1 MDHGKNNRHTKLRSI
16 DYGPLTFF
24 ISRTKQYISPMNIG
38 MIGLGDMGRL
48 YAKAFSK
55 AGYAVCGCDL
65 PENRQMLEDD
75 LAPFNVKLMD
85 NGHDVSRIGDLI
97 IYSVEAESLGRVVA
111 EYGPSTKYG
120 AIVAGQTS
128 VKTPEIET
136 FEKHLPAD
144 AQIITFHAMHG
155 PGFAP
160 KGQKLILIKHRA
172 DAEAYQRMLDVFTA
186 VETDIV
192 EMSDYHEHDKIVAD
206 TQAVTHVGF
215 ESMGTAWKEA
225 GFFPWENAS
234 YVGGIDNVKILTTLR
249 IFSYKAHVYGGL
261 AIMNP
266 YAKQQVKRYAIS
278 ESELFKLMI
287 KEEEEAFRAR
297 LYRARDFVF
306 HESRKPI
313 MLNDNVMREFALG
326 QKPEHQKPNSHLS
339 ILSMVDAWYHLGVNP
354 YDNLICQTPPF
365 RLRLGIAEYL
375 FKNDELLEESIVTA
389 VYDKTIRGD
398 DLEFHS
404 AVREWSSIIGY
415 GDMEGYK
422 KHFND
427 VQAFFKGRL
436 EEGNKQSAE
445 LIRRLME

>member
-1 MDHGKNNRHTKLRSI
+1 MK
-16 DYGPLTFF
+16 
-24 ISRTKQYISPMNIG
+24 IG
-38 MIGLGDMGRL
+38 IIGLGDMGRL

-55 AGYAVCGCDL
+55 AGYTVTGCDL
-65 PENRQMLEDD
+65 PANKQQLEQD
-75 LAPFNVKLMD
+75 LAPYHIKVLDSGKE
-85 NGHDVSRIGDLI
+85 VSETSDLI
-97 IYSVEAESLGRVVA
+97 IYSVEAEKIAKVVA
-111 EYGPSTKYG
+111 ENAQYTKPG

-128 VKTPEIET
+128 VKTPEILA
-136 FEKHLPAD
+136 FEKYLPES
-144 AQIITFHAMHG
+144 AQIITFHGMHG
-155 PGFAP
+155 PGFEP
-160 KGQKLILIKHRA
+160 TGQTLILIPHRS
-172 DAEAYQRMLDVFTA
+172 DAAGRQRMVDLFTA
-186 VETDIV
+186 IGSEIV
-192 EMSDYHEHDKIVAD
+192 ELADYHEHDKIVAD

-215 ESMGTAWKEA
+215 ESMGTAWKSA

-234 YVGGIDNVKILTTLR
+234 YIGGIDNVKILTTLR
-249 IFSYKAHVYGGL
+249 IFSYKAHVYAGL
-261 AIMNP
+261 AILNP
-266 YAKQQVKRYAIS
+266 YARQQVRQYAVS

-287 KEEEEAFRAR
+287 QEEEAAFRER

-313 MLNDNVMREFALG
+313 MLSDKVMKEFSLS
-326 QKPEHQKPNSHLS
+326 QNHELQKPNSHLS

-375 FKNDELLEESIVTA
+375 FKNDELLEESIQA
-389 VYDKTIRGD
+389 ALYDKTIRGD

-427 VQAFFKGRL
+427 VQSFFKDRL
-436 EEGNKQSAE
+436 QEGNKQSAE
-445 LIRRLME
+445 LIRRLMTE

>member
-1 MDHGKNNRHTKLRSI
+1 
-16 DYGPLTFF
+16 
-24 ISRTKQYISPMNIG
+24 

-48 YAKAFSK
+48 YAKAFSI
-55 AGYAVCGCDL
+55 AGYQVCGCDL
-65 PENRQMLEDD
+65 PENRERLEAE
-75 LAPFNVKLMD
+75 LEPFNIRLMD
-85 NGHDVSRIGDLI
+85 NGKDVARMSDLI
-97 IYSVEAESLGRVVA
+97 IYSVEADRMARVVA
-111 EYGPSTKYG
+111 ECGPSTKYG

-172 DAEAYQRMLDVFTA
+172 DEAAYQRMFDLFTA

-192 EMSDYHEHDKIVAD
+192 EIPDYHEHDKIVAD

-234 YVGGIDNVKILTTLR
+234 YIGGIDNVKILTTLR
-249 IFSYKAHVYGGL
+249 IFSYKAHVYAGL
-261 AIMNP
+261 AILNP
-266 YAKQQVKRYAIS
+266 YAKQQVRRYAIS

-287 KEEEEAFRAR
+287 MEEEKAFRER
-297 LYRARDFVF
+297 LYKARDFVF

-313 MLNDNVMREFALG
+313 MLNDKVMKEFSLG
-326 QKPEHQKPNSHLS
+326 QNHELQKPNSHLS

-375 FKNDELLEESIVTA
+375 FKNEELLEESIVTA
-389 VYDKTIRGD
+389 LYDKTIRGD

-427 VQAFFKGRL
+427 VKVFFEGRL

>member
-1 MDHGKNNRHTKLRSI
+1 MH
-16 DYGPLTFF
+16 
-24 ISRTKQYISPMNIG
+24 IG
-38 MIGLGDMGRL
+38 FIGLGDMGRL
-48 YAKAFSK
+48 YAKAFAK
-55 AGYAVCGCDL
+55 AGYTVCGCDL
-65 PENRQMLEDD
+65 SANRDRLQQELEP
-75 LAPFNVKLMD
+75 LGITLMD
-85 NGHDVSRIGDLI
+85 DGKDVSRVSDLI
-97 IYSVEAESLGRVVA
+97 IYSVEADKLEQVVA
-111 EYGPSTKYG
+111 DAGPSTKYG

-128 VKTPEIET
+128 VKHPEIAI

-144 AQIITFHAMHG
+144 AQIVTFHAMHG
-155 PGFAP
+155 PGFEP
-160 KGQKLILIKHRA
+160 KGQKLILIPHRSDKA
-172 DAEAYQRMLDVFTA
+172 SYQRMFDLFTA

-192 EMSDYHEHDKIVAD
+192 EIADYHEHDKIVAD

-215 ESMGTAWKEA
+215 ESMGTAWKAA

-249 IFSYKAHVYGGL
+249 IFSYKAHVYAGL
-261 AIMNP
+261 AILNR
-266 YAKQQVKRYAIS
+266 YARQQVKQYATS

-287 KEEEEAFRAR
+287 KEEEAAFRER
-297 LYRARDFVF
+297 LYKARDFVF

-313 MLNDNVMREFALG
+313 MFNDAVMQEFSLAKDAG
-326 QKPEHQKPNSHLS
+326 HQKPNSHLS

-375 FKNDELLEESIVTA
+375 FKNEELLEESIMTA
-389 VYDKTIRGD
+389 LYDKTIRGD

-404 AVREWSSIIGY
+404 AVREWSAIIGY

-422 KHFND
+422 KHFNE
-427 VQAFFKGRL
+427 VQAFFQGRL

-445 LIRRLME
+445 LIRRLMMG

>member
-1 MDHGKNNRHTKLRSI
+1 
-16 DYGPLTFF
+16 
-24 ISRTKQYISPMNIG
+24 MNIG
-38 MIGLGDMGRL
+38 VIGLGDMGKL

-55 AGYAVCGCDL
+55 VGYKVCGCDL
-65 PENRQMLEDD
+65 PENREKLEEE
-75 LAPFNVKLMD
+75 LSPFKIKIMD
-85 NGHDVSRIGDLI
+85 NGRDVSRTSDLI
-97 IYSVEAESLGRVVA
+97 IYSVEADRLAAVVA
-111 EYGPSTKYG
+111 ECGSSTKYG

-128 VKTPEIET
+128 VKTPEIEI
-136 FEKHLPAD
+136 FEKHLPPD

-155 PGFAP
+155 PGFEP
-160 KGQKLILIKHRA
+160 KGQKLILIQHRA
-172 DAEAYQRMLDVFTA
+172 DKKAYQRMLDLFTA
-186 VETDIV
+186 VGTDIV
-192 EMSDYHEHDKIVAD
+192 EIPNYHDHDKIVAD

-215 ESMGTAWKEA
+215 ESMGTAWKAA

-234 YVGGIDNVKILTTLR
+234 YIGGIDNVKILTTLR
-249 IFSYKAHVYGGL
+249 IFSYKAHVYAGL
-261 AIMNP
+261 AILNP
-266 YAKQQVKRYAIS
+266 YARQQVKRYAIS

-287 KEEEEAFRAR
+287 KEEEADFRAR

-313 MLNDNVMREFALG
+313 MLNDSVMKEFSLS
-326 QKPEHQKPNSHLS
+326 QKPEQQKPNSHLS

-375 FKNDELLEESIVTA
+375 FKNEELLEESIETA
-389 VYDKTIRGD
+389 LYDKTIRGD

-422 KHFND
+422 KHFNE
-427 VQAFFKGRL
+427 VQTFFKGRL

-445 LIRRLME
+445 LIRRLMMA

>member
-1 MDHGKNNRHTKLRSI
+1 
-16 DYGPLTFF
+16 
-24 ISRTKQYISPMNIG
+24 MNIG
-38 MIGLGDMGRL
+38 IIGLGDMGRL
-48 YAKAFSK
+48 YAKAFSE
-55 AGYAVCGCDL
+55 AGYTVCGCDL
-65 PENRQMLEDD
+65 PENREKLEAELD
-75 LAPFNVKLMD
+75 PFGIRIMD
-85 NGHDVSRIGDLI
+85 NGLDVSRISDLI
-97 IYSVEAESLGRVVA
+97 IYSVEADKLTQVVA
-111 EYGPSTKYG
+111 QCGSSTKYG

-136 FEKHLPAD
+136 FEKYLPAD
-144 AQIITFHAMHG
+144 AQIITFHGMHG
-155 PGFAP
+155 PGFKP
-160 KGQKLILIKHRA
+160 RGQKLILIRHRSA
-172 DAEAYQRMLDVFTA
+172 DDAYRRMLDLFTA
-186 VETDIV
+186 IGSDIV
-192 EMSDYHEHDKIVAD
+192 ELTNYHEHDKIVAD

-234 YVGGIDNVKILTTLR
+234 YLGGIDNVKILTTLR
-249 IFSYKAHVYGGL
+249 IFSYKAHVYAGL
-261 AIMNP
+261 AILNP
-266 YAKQQVKRYAIS
+266 YAKQQVRRYAIS

-287 KEEEEAFRAR
+287 KEEGAAFRAR

-313 MLNDNVMREFALG
+313 MLNDKVMKEFSLSQHA
-326 QKPEHQKPNSHLS
+326 PTQKPNSHLS

-375 FKNDELLEESIVTA
+375 FKNEELLEESIETA
-389 VYDKTIRGD
+389 LYDKTIRGD

-404 AVREWSSIIGY
+404 AVREWSAIIGY

-422 KHFND
+422 KHFNE
-427 VQAFFKGRL
+427 VQSFFKGRL

-445 LIRRLME
+445 LIRRLMTE

>member
-1 MDHGKNNRHTKLRSI
+1 
-16 DYGPLTFF
+16 
-24 ISRTKQYISPMNIG
+24 MNIG
-38 MIGLGDMGRL
+38 IIGLGDMGRL
-48 YAKAFSK
+48 YAKAFAD

-65 PENRQMLEDD
+65 PENRHKLEDE
-75 LAPFNVKLMD
+75 LTPYSIKVMD
-85 NGHDVSRIGDLI
+85 SGMEVSRISDLI
-97 IYSVEAESLGRVVA
+97 IYSVEAEKLPQVVA
-111 EYGPSTKYG
+111 ECGSSTKYG

-128 VKTPEIET
+128 VKTPEINA

-144 AQIITFHAMHG
+144 AQIITFHGMHG
-155 PGFAP
+155 PGFKP
-160 KGQKLILIKHRA
+160 KGQTLILIRHRSD
-172 DAEAYQRMLDVFTA
+172 DAAYQRMLDLFTA
-186 VETDIV
+186 IGSSIV
-192 EMSDYHEHDKIVAD
+192 ELNDYHEHDKIVAD

-234 YVGGIDNVKILTTLR
+234 YIGGIDNVKILTTLR

-261 AIMNP
+261 AILNP
-266 YAKQQVKRYAIS
+266 YARQQVKAYSVS

-287 KEEEEAFRAR
+287 KEEEATFRAR

-313 MLNDNVMREFALG
+313 MLNDSVMKEFSLS
-326 QKPEHQKPNSHLS
+326 QKAHHPKPNSHLS

-375 FKNDELLEESIVTA
+375 FKNEELLEESIVTA
-389 VYDKTIRGD
+389 LYDKTIRGD

-404 AVREWSSIIGY
+404 AVREWSAIIGY

-422 KHFND
+422 KHFKE
-427 VQAFFKGRL
+427 VQSFFDGRL

-445 LIRRLME
+445 LIRRLMTE

>member
-1 MDHGKNNRHTKLRSI
+1 
-16 DYGPLTFF
+16 
-24 ISRTKQYISPMNIG
+24 MNIG
-38 MIGLGDMGRL
+38 IIGLGDMGKL
-48 YAKAFSK
+48 YAKAFAK
-55 AGYAVCGCDL
+55 AGYTVCGCDL
-65 PENRQMLEDD
+65 PENRNKLDEELNPCGIKVMDSGSDVARSSD
-75 LAPFNVKLMD
+75 LV
-85 NGHDVSRIGDLI
+85 
-97 IYSVEAESLGRVVA
+97 IYSVEADKLAHVVA
-111 EYGPSTKYG
+111 TYGPSTKYG

-128 VKTPEIET
+128 VKHPEIAI
-136 FEKHLPAD
+136 FEKYLPAD

-155 PGFAP
+155 PGFEP
-160 KGQKLILIKHRA
+160 KGQKLILIRHRSD
-172 DAEAYQRMLDVFTA
+172 DAAYKRMFDLFTA

-192 EMSDYHEHDKIVAD
+192 EIPDYHEHDKIVAD

-225 GFFPWENAS
+225 GFFPWDNGS

-261 AIMNP
+261 AILNP
-266 YAKQQVKRYAIS
+266 YARQQVRRYAVS

-287 KEEEEAFRAR
+287 KEEEKEFRAR

-313 MLNDNVMREFALG
+313 MLNDKVMKEFSLS
-326 QKPEHQKPNSHLS
+326 QNHEMQKPNSHLS
-339 ILSMVDAWYHLGVNP
+339 ILSMVDAWHHLGVNP
-354 YDNLICQTPPF
+354 YDNLIGQTPPF

-375 FKNDELLEESIVTA
+375 FKNEELLEESIETA
-389 VYDKTIRGD
+389 LYDKTIRGD

-404 AVREWSSIIGY
+404 AVREWSAIIGY

-427 VQAFFKGRL
+427 VQAFFKDRL
-436 EEGNKQSAE
+436 EEGKKQSAE
-445 LIRRLME
+445 LIRRLMAE

>member
-1 MDHGKNNRHTKLRSI
+1 
-16 DYGPLTFF
+16 
-24 ISRTKQYISPMNIG
+24 MNIG
-38 MIGLGDMGRL
+38 IIGLGDMGRL
-48 YAKAFSK
+48 YAKAFAA
-55 AGYAVCGCDL
+55 AGYPVYGCDL
-65 PENRQMLEDD
+65 PANRNKLEDE
-75 LAPFNVKLMD
+75 LTPYQIKIMD
-85 NGHDVSRIGDLI
+85 NGMDISRICDLI
-97 IYSVEAESLGRVVA
+97 IYSVEADRLAQVVA
-111 EYGPSTKYG
+111 ECGSSTKYG

-128 VKTPEIET
+128 VKTPEIEI
-136 FEKHLPAD
+136 FEKYLPAD

-155 PGFAP
+155 PGFQP
-160 KGQKLILIKHRA
+160 KGQKLILIRHRA
-172 DAEAYQRMLDVFTA
+172 NDEAYKRMLDLFTA

-192 EMSDYHEHDKIVAD
+192 EIADFHEHDKIVAD

-249 IFSYKAHVYGGL
+249 IFSYKAHVYAGL
-261 AIMNP
+261 AILNP
-266 YAKQQVKRYAIS
+266 YARQQVKRYAVS

-287 KEEEEAFRAR
+287 KEEEEQFRAR

-313 MLNDNVMREFALG
+313 MLNDTVMKEFSLS
-326 QKPEHQKPNSHLS
+326 QKPELQKPNSHLS

-375 FKNDELLEESIVTA
+375 FKNEELLEESIKTA
-389 VYDKTIRGD
+389 LYDKTIRGD

-404 AVREWSSIIGY
+404 AVREWSAIIGY

-422 KHFND
+422 KHFNE
-427 VQAFFKGRL
+427 VQSFFKGRL

-445 LIRRLME
+445 LIRRLMME

>member
-1 MDHGKNNRHTKLRSI
+1 LRRNVGLS
-16 DYGPLTFF
+16 
-24 ISRTKQYISPMNIG
+24 KQKRQFGLYPQNIATHSYISAMNIG
-38 MIGLGDMGRL
+38 MIGLGDMGKL
-48 YAKAFSK
+48 YAKAFAQ
-55 AGYAVCGCDL
+55 AGYTVCGCDL
-65 PENRQMLEDD
+65 PQNLESLQEELLPLGIKV
-75 LAPFNVKLMD
+75 LADGK
-85 NGHDVSRIGDLI
+85 DVVAGADLI
-97 IYSVEAESLGRVVA
+97 IYSVEADGLDKVVA
-111 EYGPSTKYG
+111 AYAAYTKPG

-128 VKTPEIET
+128 VKTPEIAT
-136 FEKHLPAD
+136 FEKHLPANVN
-144 AQIITFHAMHG
+144 IITFHAMHG
-155 PGFAP
+155 PGFQP
-160 KGQKLILIKHRA
+160 KGQKLILVPHRT
-172 DAEAYQRMLDVFTA
+172 DAAAYQRMVDLFTA

-192 EMSDYHEHDKIVAD
+192 EVKDYHEHDKIVAD

-234 YVGGIDNVKILTTLR
+234 YIGGIDNVKILTTLR
-249 IFSYKAHVYGGL
+249 IFSYKAHVYAGL
-261 AIMNP
+261 AILNP
-266 YAKQQVKRYAIS
+266 YAKQQVKQYAKS

-287 KEEEEAFRAR
+287 QEEEATFRER
-297 LYRARDFVF
+297 LYKARDFVF

-313 MLNDNVMREFALG
+313 MLSDKVMKEFSLS
-326 QKPEHQKPNSHLS
+326 QNHELQKPNSHLS

-375 FKNDELLEESIVTA
+375 FKNEELLEESIMTA
-389 VYDKTIRGD
+389 LYDKTIRGD

-427 VQAFFKGRL
+427 VKVFFEGRL

-445 LIRRLME
+445 LIRRLMTE

>member
-1 MDHGKNNRHTKLRSI
+1 
-16 DYGPLTFF
+16 
-24 ISRTKQYISPMNIG
+24 MNIG

-48 YAKAFSK
+48 YAKAFAA

-65 PENRQMLEDD
+65 PENRQRLEGE
-75 LAPFNVKLMD
+75 LTPLGIKLMD
-85 NGHDVSRIGDLI
+85 NGKDVARMSDLI
-97 IYSVEAESLGRVVA
+97 IYSVEAESLARVVA
-111 EYGPSTKYG
+111 ECGPSTKYG

-136 FEKHLPAD
+136 FEKYLPAD

-172 DAEAYQRMLDVFTA
+172 DEHAYRRLHDLFTA
-186 VETDIV
+186 IETDIV
-192 EMSDYHEHDKIVAD
+192 EIENYHEHDKIVAD

-266 YAKQQVKRYAIS
+266 YARQQVKRYAVS

-287 KEEEEAFRAR
+287 KEEEETFRQR

-313 MLNDNVMREFALG
+313 MLNDNIMKEFSLG
-326 QKPEHQKPNSHLS
+326 QKPELQKPNSHLS

-354 YDNLICQTPPF
+354 YDNLIAQTPPF

-375 FKNDELLEESIVTA
+375 FKNDELLEESIETA
-389 VYDKTIRGD
+389 LYDKTIRGD

-404 AVREWSSIIGY
+404 AVREWSAIIGY

-436 EEGNKQSAE
+436 EEGNRQSAE

>member
-1 MDHGKNNRHTKLRSI
+1 MYCLNSFDFR
-16 DYGPLTFF
+16 TFPTF
-24 ISRTKQYISPMNIG
+24 GLSRYISAMNIG
-38 MIGLGDMGRL
+38 IIGLGDMGRL

-55 AGYAVCGCDL
+55 AGYTVCGCDL
-65 PENRQMLEDD
+65 PENRNRLEEE
-75 LAPFNVKLMD
+75 LNPYNIKIMD
-85 NGHDVSRIGDLI
+85 SGMDVSRISDLI
-97 IYSVEAESLGRVVA
+97 IYSVEADRLAAVVA
-111 EYGPSTKYG
+111 ECGSSTKYG

-136 FEKHLPAD
+136 FEKYLPAD

-155 PGFAP
+155 PGFEP
-160 KGQKLILIKHRA
+160 KGQKLILIRHRA
-172 DAEAYQRMLDVFTA
+172 DNEAYQRMLDLFNA

-192 EMSDYHEHDKIVAD
+192 EIADYHAHDKIVAD

-215 ESMGTAWKEA
+215 ESMGTAWKAA

-234 YVGGIDNVKILTTLR
+234 YIGGIDNVKILTTLR
-249 IFSYKAHVYGGL
+249 IFSYKAHVYAGL
-261 AIMNP
+261 AILNP
-266 YAKQQVKRYAIS
+266 YAREQVKRYAQS

-313 MLNDNVMREFALG
+313 MLNDSVMKEFSLS
-326 QKPEHQKPNSHLS
+326 QKPELQKPNSHLS

-375 FKNDELLEESIVTA
+375 FKNEELLEESIKTA
-389 VYDKTIRGD
+389 LYDKTIRGD

-404 AVREWSSIIGY
+404 AVREWSSIIGQ

-422 KHFND
+422 KQFNE
-427 VQAFFKGRL
+427 VQSFFKGRL

-445 LIRRLME
+445 LIRRLMTD